1 MLFEVFSDCN
11 RLCHTI
17 GRDTGSVC
25 CQSSLAALTFTCGGA
40 AQEICLVK
48 CLMWIV
54 IHRILLLTEA
64 ARGKFELTQCLI
76 EFTQQDTALS
86 IFVFQLQLEV
96 LP

>member
-1 MLFEVFSDCN
+1 
-11 RLCHTI
+11 
-17 GRDTGSVC
+17 
-25 CQSSLAALTFTCGGA
+25 
-40 AQEICLVK
+40 VK